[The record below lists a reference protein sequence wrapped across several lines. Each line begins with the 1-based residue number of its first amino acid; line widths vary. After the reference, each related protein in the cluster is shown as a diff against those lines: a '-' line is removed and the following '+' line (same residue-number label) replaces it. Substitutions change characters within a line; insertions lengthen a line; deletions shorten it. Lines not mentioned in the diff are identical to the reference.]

1 MKVWHIF
8 LFFGTFL
15 ISYSAEAGNLS
26 ANPWLKKNSTE
37 AVNTQIQTETPNYPE
52 NSAVFEGTSAN
63 PWMQNNKENSIAA
76 AGSQLKQNLKSAAE
90 NSQKSLQN
98 LSDQA
103 HRLAAFSSATS
114 QNRDEGVLTN
124 FAGELSEL
132 MRDKQ
137 QAQPDNNANS
147 YNFGS
152 FPDFNAGNGRKRYN
166 NIRQETFSLE
176 AEASQAYHQTTDKVK
191 RNIKSKYN
199 SMQRK
204 IAPYTSSAR
213 NAMQSWEDKSGSAME
228 QIQKIMH

>member
-26 ANPWLKKNSTE
+26 ANPWLKKNSAE

-52 NSAVFEGTSAN
+52 SSAVFEGTSAN
-63 PWMQNNKENSIAA
+63 PWMQNNKENSVAA

-132 MRDKQ
+132 MNDKQ
-137 QAQPDNNANS
+137 QVQPENNVNS
-147 YNFGS
+147 FNFKS
-152 FPDFNAGNGRKRYN
+152 FPAFNAENGNKRYN
-166 NIRQETFSLE
+166 NIRRETSSLE
-176 AEASQAYHQTTDKVK
+176 TQASQAYHQATDKVK

-199 SMQRK
+199 AMQRQ
-204 IAPYTSSAR
+204 IAPYTNSAR
-213 NAMQSWEDKSGSAME
+213 DAMQSWEEKSDSAME